1 MQSPCLLR
9 HDLVVNNMKK
19 LQTVKIFLL
28 AAFLFSG
35 LLSTTVYTQNLGI
48 DDVHKAGTQA
58 GFVKATETTLAENI
72 GRLITVLFSVLGVLF
87 TVLIVYAGYLWM
99 MALGEDEQVTKAKNI
114 IGRAVIGLIILMAA
128 YSITRFVV
136 PRVLEGSVS
145 TPTTPTPAA
154 TP

>member
-1 MQSPCLLR
+1 MQSRSLLR

-19 LQTVKIFLL
+19 ILSVAFFLALVLVLGGSLVSTVH
-28 AAFLFSG
+28 A
-35 LLSTTVYTQNLGI
+35 QNLGI

-58 GFVKATETTLAENI
+58 GFTQATETTLAENI

-99 MALGEDEQVTKAKNI
+99 TARGEDEQVTKSKNI
-114 IGRAVIGLIILMAA
+114 MGRAVIGLIILMSA

-136 PRVLEGSVS
+136 PRVLEGSVNTSTTS
-145 TPTTPTPAA
+145 TP
-154 TP
+154 